1 VTDAEIRQ
9 ALLDLGGREGIYCE
23 PASAAA
29 LAGARKLATMGVLDT
44 GSRVVCI
51 LTSHGLKDGRAI
63 GSWFGAPSRL
73 PATLEAVRRAA
84 VG

>member
-23 PASAAA
+23 PAAAAA
-29 LAGARKLATMGVLDT
+29 LAGARKLAATGVIDA

-63 GSWFGAPSRL
+63 GSWFGAPA
-73 PATLEAVRRAA
+73 PIAATLDAVRRAA
-84 VG
+84 AG